1 MLKKILF
8 YLFKR
13 LVVILV
19 FLLFSA
25 LSFLTFISVNDY
37 KPPEISYLSII
48 NANTKQIKADSVFSI
63 ISWNVGYCGL
73 GKEMDFFYD
82 GGKQVRADKVLSS
95 KYTQQ
100 NTNFIE
106 TQSTIDFWFFQ
117 EVDQHS
123 KRSYFVDQSKKLMM
137 SLNNH
142 NAVYA
147 DNYRVHFVP
156 MPVFN
161 PMGKVNAGMMTFSK
175 YYPEDIVRKSY
186 PNLAK
191 WPERLF
197 LLDRCLIL
205 SRFSLENNKEL
216 VLINTHN
223 SYYVNDSSLRQKELN
238 IIKQAMTDEFAKGN
252 YVIAGGDWNMLPPDF
267 EKKFKGSLNEL
278 QTSMPDFP
286 ENFIANNWNWIFDKE
301 YFTNRELNTL
311 FNSESKKSTIDYFIV
326 SPNVKVVENYVFPLA
341 FKNSDHN
348 PVFMKFKLKNLRA
361 DK

>member
-13 LVVILV
+13 LVVILA

-25 LSFLTFISVNDY
+25 LAFLTLISVNDH
-37 KPPEISYLSII
+37 KPPDISFLSIKNS
-48 NANTKQIKADSVFSI
+48 NARQIQEDSVFSI
-63 ISWNVGYCGL
+63 ISWNLGYCGL
-73 GKEMDFFYD
+73 GEEMDFFYD
-82 GGKQVRADKVLSS
+82 GGKQVRANQVLSS

-100 NTNFIE
+100 NIDFIE
-106 TQSTIDFWFFQ
+106 SQSTIDFWFFQ
-117 EVDQHS
+117 EVDQYS
-123 KRSYFVDQSKKLMM
+123 KRSYFIDQSEKLIL
-137 SLNNH
+137 SLNKH

-147 DNYRVHFVP
+147 NNYKVLFVP
-156 MPVFN
+156 VPVFN

-175 YYPEDIVRKSY
+175 YYPKDVVRKSY

-191 WPERLF
+191 WPKRLF

-223 SYYVNDSSLRQKELN
+223 SYYVNDSSLRQKELT
-238 IIKQAMTDEFAKGN
+238 IIKRAMTSEFAKGN
-252 YVIAGGDWNMLPPDF
+252 YVIAGGDWNILPPDF
-267 EKKFKGSLNEL
+267 EEKFKGNLNKL
-278 QTSMPDFP
+278 QTSMLVFSED
-286 ENFIANNWNWIFDKE
+286 FIANNWKWIFDKE
-301 YFTNRELNTL
+301 YFTHRELNTP

-326 SPNVKVVENYVFPLA
+326 SPNVEIVENYVFPLA

-348 PVFMKFKLKNLRA
+348 PVFMKFKLKNLRV